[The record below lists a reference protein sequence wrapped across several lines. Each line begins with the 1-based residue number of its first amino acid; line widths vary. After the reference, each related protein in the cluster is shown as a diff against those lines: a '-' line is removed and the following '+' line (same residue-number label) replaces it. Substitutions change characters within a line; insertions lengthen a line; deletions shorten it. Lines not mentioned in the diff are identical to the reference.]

1 MTHYQKVNNLLDNP
15 NFRKIVEKSEKM
27 YDHPLLLGILG
38 DMKLMSTDEQDDTS
52 ELQTIYRLVNFL
64 KKVDEE
70 WVKENIPSTY
80 DPQDFDNKC
89 KEFLMKYPLIE
100 NLAKQV
106 YSWQNLDEDN
116 FGKNIVDYIFL
127 CDLVGEVD

>member
-1 MTHYQKVNNLLDNP
+1 M
-15 NFRKIVEKSEKM
+15 
-27 YDHPLLLGILG
+27 
-38 DMKLMSTDEQDDTS
+38 
-52 ELQTIYRLVNFL
+52 QTIYRLVNFL

-89 KEFLMKYPLIE
+89 KEFLTKYPLIE

-127 CDLVGEVD
+127 CDLVGEVDWSPFPHFSPWQVQWDVHNVGYDWEKQL